1 MSGPVY
7 RPMLEDL
14 RRQLPDLAEGLSAQ
28 LNELYARP
36 RADAAERLAS
46 NLDGA
51 RRLLL
56 TLRERLV
63 QEGEGRGNGP

>member
-1 MSGPVY
+1 MNAPVY
-7 RPMLEDL
+7 TPSAEDL

-28 LNELYARP
+28 LAELYARP

-51 RRLLL
+51 RRLALA
-56 TLRERLV
+56 LRERLMV
-63 QEGEGRGNGP
+63 EGEGC

>member
-1 MSGPVY
+1 MNAPAYV
-7 RPMLEDL
+7 PNLEDL

-28 LNELYARP
+28 LSDIYARP
-36 RADAAERLAS
+36 RADAAERLAA

-56 TLRERLV
+56 TLRERLL